1 MIINDLD
8 GYYIVFDTKNWNTEL
23 DTLVVN
29 ILICCLQRSLTKSVG
44 EHLAMKSVKGEPRC
58 QPLALIMC

>member
-1 MIINDLD
+1 MASWLSHSCCCLGLFSFFKLSI
-8 GYYIVFDTKNWNTEL
+8 
-23 DTLVVN
+23 VN
-29 ILICCLQRSLTKSVG
+29 ILISCLQRSLRKSVG